1 MNAAQYLNKES
12 IKSQLKVIK
21 IDKKDF
27 SPRKRKV
34 KRKVEDKII
43 SLTIIELSNTGKF
56 FFFNLL

>member
-27 SPRKRKV
+27 SPRKRK
-34 KRKVEDKII
+34 D
-43 SLTIIELSNTGKF
+43 
-56 FFFNLL
+56 